1 MQSGDERKHGRDRR
15 RAHPAPPH
23 HYLMSC
29 ERDQVDLVRTELLA
43 MDADAQVRLT
53 IDPDRLD
60 VTTTE
65 SRESRA
71 GLRGVRNVTTL

>member
-1 MQSGDERKHGRDRR
+1 MQSDDERKHDRGPG
-15 RAHPAPPH
+15 RAHPLPPH
-23 HYLMSC
+23 RYLVNC